1 MHIECSLYSIKK
13 KKEKRKKKKKKTSR
27 IKGKNSQNIDKR
39 GFLLLCDPSSSYL
52 NQEVVSLKG
61 QVLPLHCLSNET
73 KPFCGSIKDLELGF
87 DLV

>member
-1 MHIECSLYSIKK
+1 MYIECSLYSIKK
-13 KKEKRKKKKKKTSR
+13 RKRKKKTSR

-52 NQEVVSLKG
+52 NQEVVALKG
-61 QVLPLHCLSNET
+61 RGLPLHCLSNET